1 MKGKKGSVDN
11 LIVNK
16 IFLTSVNFAGEEVQH
31 KELVEETKIKN
42 NEKKFDFSN
51 GKEKKNGYNSYRE
64 EQLSLLLEVF
74 MTSYSKK
81 TYADLIKD
89 IEEKENLLYSNSILS
104 FKILI
109 LKIKC
114 LVKLLMKE
122 YNNILQLRVHNF
134 HEVDNIIQKIQNE
147 FNKISK
153 IIKKNNTYEYEILT
167 QVYCKFLYL
176 LSKIS
181 FKKEDYIKSLGFL
194 TLGVNMLKIFII
206 RKKIATEIQTYKIYL
221 KLLLS
226 ITNILIGDNNYEQAL
241 FFCRLLIKV
250 VEVSLKFIYNIK
262 NGDNEE
268 KVSVFTIKKFINFAG
283 CACLYAGCCFEQ
295 LSQEI
300 EAFEAYKQAKYILD
314 KSSLSG
320 NLLKS
325 ANIVSINNSCSCLAS
340 DVCTKLNL
348 KFQKDK
354 MDRLHEQQTLEL
366 LKKKEKYKLLQNEKQ
381 FRLHLISNG
390 YIGNPFKYVDLE
402 TKIEKKL
409 FPSHVQSDLDKIDD
423 ELISFVYTY
432 FNKKNRNV
440 HSSHRNKISLK
451 TKKLISRY
459 ELYNILLSKDFRDF
473 VMKTKKLQ
481 FNNPK
486 KGSES
491 ISTIQSYLNNKME
504 IEVKQRILAK
514 KKTSRNLTYFFE
526 KQNNSNALYLNLKNK
541 QNNDYT
547 NICTFP
553 PTSPNSDSH
562 RTKEKDKKIILP
574 YNFNSCNRINS
585 SKKRIKVKFNL
596 NFIENENSKE
606 IIKDKCKRSKTN
618 NSPSNISLKN
628 ITPVKKFKI
637 KKYLNELECDFER
650 KNFDKHLMTKNYLN
664 KYSYYENLSNK
675 EIKLQKAILDF
686 RNYNSLYKAKK
697 DYEDKDAKVITK
709 EDIIQ
714 KFLVINDEVKEKT
727 NVVVKD
733 ENLEM
738 IKDSFGKGESKL
750 SGKMKSAMS
759 KVINKYIKDRK
770 IKANKKIKI
779 LNIEEIKQINEKNL
793 LELDC
798 FIKNINNNITY
809 IRQKTGNKA
818 SD

>member
-1 MKGKKGSVDN
+1 MKRIRGSADN
-11 LIVNK
+11 LALNK
-16 IFLTSVNFAGEEVQH
+16 IFITSINTDH
-31 KELVEETKIKN
+31 KEVETKELIEKEKTKN
-42 NEKKFDFSN
+42 YDMKFNFSN
-51 GKEKKNGYNSYRE
+51 GKEKKNEYNSYME

-89 IEEKENLLYSNSILS
+89 IEEKENLLCSNSILS

-114 LVKLLMKE
+114 LVKLLLKE

-147 FNKISK
+147 FHKISK
-153 IIKKNNTYEYEILT
+153 IIIKNNSYEYEILT
-167 QVYCKFLYL
+167 QSYCKFLYL

-194 TLGVNMLKIFII
+194 TLGVNMLKIFML
-206 RKKIATEIQTYKIYL
+206 RKKIATEIQTYKIYS

-226 ITNILIGDNNYEQAL
+226 IVNILIGDNNYEQAL

-250 VEVSLKFIYNIK
+250 IEVSQKFIYNIN
-262 NGDNEE
+262 NGDNEK
-268 KVSVFTIKKFINFAG
+268 KVSVFTIKKFINFGG
-283 CACLYAGCCFEQ
+283 CAYLYAGCCFEQ
-295 LSQEI
+295 LDQEI
-300 EAFEAYKQAKYILD
+300 EAFEAYKQAKYFLD
-314 KSSLSG
+314 KASLSG
-320 NLLKS
+320 NILKT
-325 ANIVSINNSCSCLAS
+325 ANIVSINNSCNCLAS
-340 DVCTKLNL
+340 DVFNKLNL

-366 LKKKEKYKLLQNEKQ
+366 LKKKQKYQLLQNERQ
-381 FRLHLISNG
+381 FRLHLVANG
-390 YIGNPFKYVDLE
+390 YIGDPFKYVDLE
-402 TKIEKKL
+402 KKIERKL
-409 FPSHVQSDLDKIDD
+409 FPSHIQNDLDKIDD

-432 FNKKNRNV
+432 FNKKNRNA
-440 HSSHRNKISLK
+440 HSSHRNKMSLK
-451 TKKLISRY
+451 TKQLISRY

-504 IEVKQRILAK
+504 IKFEIKQRSLAK
-514 KKTSRNLTYFFE
+514 KKTSKNLYFLLE
-526 KQNNSNALYLNLKNK
+526 KQNNSNNALNLNSKFK
-541 QNNDYT
+541 LNNDYNT
-547 NICTFP
+547 NTATAA
-553 PTSPNSDSH
+553 PTSPNSH
-562 RTKEKDKKIILP
+562 RIEEEKIILP
-574 YNFNSCNRINS
+574 YNFNSCSRINS
-585 SKKRIKVKFNL
+585 CKKRVKINL
-596 NFIENENSKE
+596 NFVKKENSKE
-606 IIKDKCKRSKTN
+606 IKDKSKRNNTNYSPSANSIKNNFTTIKKTN
-618 NSPSNISLKN
+618 WKN
-628 ITPVKKFKI
+628 N
-637 KKYLNELECDFER
+637 LNELECDFER
-650 KNFDKHLMTKNYLN
+650 KNFDKNLMTKNYLK
-664 KYSYYENLSNK
+664 KYSYYENLSNR

-686 RNYNSLYKAKK
+686 RNNNTLYKAKK

-709 EDIIQ
+709 DDIIQ

-738 IKDSFGKGESKL
+738 IKDSFGKGENKM

-759 KVINKYIKDRK
+759 KVINKYITDRK
-770 IKANKKIKI
+770 IKANRKVKI
-779 LNIEEIKQINEKNL
+779 LNEEEIKQINEKNL
-793 LELDC
+793 LELNYS
-798 FIKNINNNITY
+798 IKNINSNITH
-809 IRQKTGNKA
+809 IKQKTGNKT

>member
-1 MKGKKGSVDN
+1 MKRIRGSADN
-11 LIVNK
+11 LALNK
-16 IFLTSVNFAGEEVQH
+16 IFITSINTDH
-31 KELVEETKIKN
+31 KEVETKELIEKEKTKN
-42 NEKKFDFSN
+42 YDMKFNFSN
-51 GKEKKNGYNSYRE
+51 GKEKKNEYNSYME

-81 TYADLIKD
+81 TYVDLIKD
-89 IEEKENLLYSNSILS
+89 IEEKENLLCSNSILS

-114 LVKLLMKE
+114 LVKLLLKE

-147 FNKISK
+147 FHKISK
-153 IIKKNNTYEYEILT
+153 IIIKNNSYEYEILT
-167 QVYCKFLYL
+167 QSYCKFLYL

-194 TLGVNMLKIFII
+194 TLGVNMLKIFML
-206 RKKIATEIQTYKIYL
+206 RKKIATTIQTYKIYS

-226 ITNILIGDNNYEQAL
+226 IVNILIGDNNYEQAL

-250 VEVSLKFIYNIK
+250 IEVSQKFIYNIN
-262 NGDNEE
+262 NGDNEK
-268 KVSVFTIKKFINFAG
+268 KVSVFTIKKFINFGG
-283 CACLYAGCCFEQ
+283 CAYLYAGCCFEQ
-295 LSQEI
+295 LDQEI
-300 EAFEAYKQAKYILD
+300 EAFEAYKQAKYFLD
-314 KSSLSG
+314 KASLSG
-320 NLLKS
+320 NILKT
-325 ANIVSINNSCSCLAS
+325 ANIVSINNSCNCLAS
-340 DVCTKLNL
+340 DVFNKLNL

-366 LKKKEKYKLLQNEKQ
+366 LKKKQKYQLLQNERQ
-381 FRLHLISNG
+381 FRLHLVANG
-390 YIGNPFKYVDLE
+390 YIGDPFKYVDLE
-402 TKIEKKL
+402 KKIERKL
-409 FPSHVQSDLDKIDD
+409 FPSHIQNDLDKIDD

-432 FNKKNRNV
+432 FNKKNKNA
-440 HSSHRNKISLK
+440 HSSHRNKMSLK
-451 TKKLISRY
+451 TKQLISRY

-504 IEVKQRILAK
+504 IKFEIKQRSLAK
-514 KKTSRNLTYFFE
+514 KKTSKNLYFLLE
-526 KQNNSNALYLNLKNK
+526 KQNNSNNALNLNSKFK
-541 QNNDYT
+541 LNNDYNT
-547 NICTFP
+547 NTATAA
-553 PTSPNSDSH
+553 PTSPNSH
-562 RTKEKDKKIILP
+562 RIEEEKIILP
-574 YNFNSCNRINS
+574 YNFNSCSRINS
-585 SKKRIKVKFNL
+585 CKKRVKINL
-596 NFIENENSKE
+596 NFVKKENSKE
-606 IIKDKCKRSKTN
+606 IKDKSKRNNTNYSPSANSIKNNFTTIKKTN
-618 NSPSNISLKN
+618 WKN
-628 ITPVKKFKI
+628 N
-637 KKYLNELECDFER
+637 LNELECDFER
-650 KNFDKHLMTKNYLN
+650 KNFDKNLMTKNYLK
-664 KYSYYENLSNK
+664 KYSYYENLSNR

-686 RNYNSLYKAKK
+686 RNNNTLYKAKK

-709 EDIIQ
+709 DDIIQ

-738 IKDSFGKGESKL
+738 IKDSFGKGENKM

-759 KVINKYIKDRK
+759 KVINKYITDRK
-770 IKANKKIKI
+770 IKANRKVKI
-779 LNIEEIKQINEKNL
+779 LNEEEIKQINEKNL
-793 LELDC
+793 LELNYS
-798 FIKNINNNITY
+798 IKNINSNITH
-809 IRQKTGNKA
+809 IKQKTGNKT

>member
-1 MKGKKGSVDN
+1 MKRIRGSADN
-11 LIVNK
+11 LALNK
-16 IFLTSVNFAGEEVQH
+16 IFITSINTDH
-31 KELVEETKIKN
+31 KEVETKELIEKEKTKN
-42 NEKKFDFSN
+42 YDMKFNFSN
-51 GKEKKNGYNSYRE
+51 GKEKKNEYNSYIE

-81 TYADLIKD
+81 TYVDLIKD
-89 IEEKENLLYSNSILS
+89 IEEKENLLCSNSILS

-114 LVKLLMKE
+114 LVKLLLKE

-147 FNKISK
+147 FHKISK
-153 IIKKNNTYEYEILT
+153 IIIKNNSYEYEILT
-167 QVYCKFLYL
+167 QSYCKFLYL

-194 TLGVNMLKIFII
+194 TLGVNMLKIFML
-206 RKKIATEIQTYKIYL
+206 RKKIATEIQTYKIYS

-226 ITNILIGDNNYEQAL
+226 IVNILIGDNNYEQAL

-250 VEVSLKFIYNIK
+250 IEVSQKFIYNIN
-262 NGDNEE
+262 NGDNEK
-268 KVSVFTIKKFINFAG
+268 KVSVFTIKKFINFGG
-283 CACLYAGCCFEQ
+283 CAYLYAGCCFEQ
-295 LSQEI
+295 LDQEI
-300 EAFEAYKQAKYILD
+300 EAFEAYKQAKYFLD
-314 KSSLSG
+314 KASLSG
-320 NLLKS
+320 NILKT
-325 ANIVSINNSCSCLAS
+325 ANIVSINNSCNCLAS
-340 DVCTKLNL
+340 DVFNKLNL

-366 LKKKEKYKLLQNEKQ
+366 LKKKQKYQLLQNERQ
-381 FRLHLISNG
+381 FRLHLVANG
-390 YIGNPFKYVDLE
+390 YIGDPFKYVDLE
-402 TKIEKKL
+402 KKIERKL
-409 FPSHVQSDLDKIDD
+409 FPSHIQNDLDKIDD

-432 FNKKNRNV
+432 FNKKNKNAQ
-440 HSSHRNKISLK
+440 SSHRNKMSLK
-451 TKKLISRY
+451 TKQLISRY

-504 IEVKQRILAK
+504 IKFEIKQRSLAK
-514 KKTSRNLTYFFE
+514 KKTSKNLYFLLE
-526 KQNNSNALYLNLKNK
+526 KQNNSNNALNLNSKFK
-541 QNNDYT
+541 LNNDYNT
-547 NICTFP
+547 NTATAA
-553 PTSPNSDSH
+553 PTSPNSH
-562 RTKEKDKKIILP
+562 RIEEEKIILP
-574 YNFNSCNRINS
+574 YNFNSCSRINS
-585 SKKRIKVKFNL
+585 CKKRVKINL
-596 NFIENENSKE
+596 NFVKKENSKE
-606 IIKDKCKRSKTN
+606 IKDKSKRNNTNYSPSANSIKNNFTTIKKTN
-618 NSPSNISLKN
+618 WKN
-628 ITPVKKFKI
+628 N
-637 KKYLNELECDFER
+637 LNELECDFER
-650 KNFDKHLMTKNYLN
+650 KNFDKNLMTKNYLK
-664 KYSYYENLSNK
+664 KYSYYENLSNR

-686 RNYNSLYKAKK
+686 RNNNTLYKAKK

-709 EDIIQ
+709 DDIIQ

-738 IKDSFGKGESKL
+738 IKDSFGKGENKM

-759 KVINKYIKDRK
+759 KVINKYITDRK
-770 IKANKKIKI
+770 IKANRKVKI
-779 LNIEEIKQINEKNL
+779 LNEEEIKQINEKNL
-793 LELDC
+793 LELNYS
-798 FIKNINNNITY
+798 IKNINSNITH
-809 IRQKTGNKA
+809 IKQKTGNKT

>member
-1 MKGKKGSVDN
+1 MKRIRGSADN
-11 LIVNK
+11 LALNK
-16 IFLTSVNFAGEEVQH
+16 IFITSINTDH
-31 KELVEETKIKN
+31 KEVETKELIEKEKTKN
-42 NEKKFDFSN
+42 YDMKFNFSN
-51 GKEKKNGYNSYRE
+51 GKEKKNEYNSYME

-81 TYADLIKD
+81 TYVDLIKD
-89 IEEKENLLYSNSILS
+89 IEEKENLLCSNSILS

-114 LVKLLMKE
+114 LVKLLLKE

-147 FNKISK
+147 FHKISK
-153 IIKKNNTYEYEILT
+153 IIIKNNSYEYEILT
-167 QVYCKFLYL
+167 QSYCKFLYL

-194 TLGVNMLKIFII
+194 TLGVNMLKIFML
-206 RKKIATEIQTYKIYL
+206 RKKIATEIQTYKIYS

-226 ITNILIGDNNYEQAL
+226 IVNILIGDNNYEQAL

-250 VEVSLKFIYNIK
+250 IEVSQKFIYNIN
-262 NGDNEE
+262 NGDNEK
-268 KVSVFTIKKFINFAG
+268 KVSVFTIKKFINFGG
-283 CACLYAGCCFEQ
+283 CAYLYAGCCFEQ
-295 LSQEI
+295 LDQEI
-300 EAFEAYKQAKYILD
+300 EAFEAYKQAKYFLD
-314 KSSLSG
+314 KASLSG
-320 NLLKS
+320 NILKT
-325 ANIVSINNSCSCLAS
+325 ANIVSINNSCNCLAS
-340 DVCTKLNL
+340 DVFNKLNL

-366 LKKKEKYKLLQNEKQ
+366 LKKKQKYQLLQNERQ
-381 FRLHLISNG
+381 FRLHLVANG
-390 YIGNPFKYVDLE
+390 YIGDPFKYVDLE
-402 TKIEKKL
+402 KKIERKL
-409 FPSHVQSDLDKIDD
+409 FPSHIQNDLDKIDD

-432 FNKKNRNV
+432 FNKKNRNA
-440 HSSHRNKISLK
+440 HSSHRNKMSLK
-451 TKKLISRY
+451 TKQLISRY

-504 IEVKQRILAK
+504 IKFEIKQRSLAK
-514 KKTSRNLTYFFE
+514 KKTSKNLYFLLE
-526 KQNNSNALYLNLKNK
+526 KQNNSNNALNLNSKFK
-541 QNNDYT
+541 LNNDYNT
-547 NICTFP
+547 NTATAA
-553 PTSPNSDSH
+553 PTSPNSH
-562 RTKEKDKKIILP
+562 RIEEEKIILP
-574 YNFNSCNRINS
+574 YNFNSCSRINS
-585 SKKRIKVKFNL
+585 CKKRVKINL
-596 NFIENENSKE
+596 NFVKKENSKE
-606 IIKDKCKRSKTN
+606 IKDKSKRNNTNYSPSANSIKNNFTTIKKTN
-618 NSPSNISLKN
+618 WKN
-628 ITPVKKFKI
+628 N
-637 KKYLNELECDFER
+637 LNELECDFER
-650 KNFDKHLMTKNYLN
+650 KNFDKNLMTKNYLK
-664 KYSYYENLSNK
+664 KYSYYENLSNR

-686 RNYNSLYKAKK
+686 RNNNTLYKAKK

-709 EDIIQ
+709 DDIIQ

-738 IKDSFGKGESKL
+738 IKDSFGKGENKM

-759 KVINKYIKDRK
+759 KVINKYITDRK
-770 IKANKKIKI
+770 IKANRKVKI
-779 LNIEEIKQINEKNL
+779 LNEEEIKQINEKNL
-793 LELDC
+793 LELNYS
-798 FIKNINNNITY
+798 IKNINSNITH
-809 IRQKTGNKA
+809 IKQKTGNKT

>member
-1 MKGKKGSVDN
+1 MKRIRGSADN
-11 LIVNK
+11 LALNK
-16 IFLTSVNFAGEEVQH
+16 IFITSINTDH
-31 KELVEETKIKN
+31 KEVETKELIEKEKTKN
-42 NEKKFDFSN
+42 YDMKFNFSN
-51 GKEKKNGYNSYRE
+51 GKEKKNEYNSYME

-81 TYADLIKD
+81 TYVDLIKD
-89 IEEKENLLYSNSILS
+89 IEEKENLLCSNSILS

-114 LVKLLMKE
+114 LVKLLLKE

-147 FNKISK
+147 FHKISK
-153 IIKKNNTYEYEILT
+153 IIIKNNSYEYEILT
-167 QVYCKFLYL
+167 QSYCKFLYL

-194 TLGVNMLKIFII
+194 TLGVNMLKIFML
-206 RKKIATEIQTYKIYL
+206 RKKIATEIQTYKIYS

-226 ITNILIGDNNYEQAL
+226 IVNILIGDNNYEQAL

-250 VEVSLKFIYNIK
+250 IEVSQKFIYNIN
-262 NGDNEE
+262 NGDNEK
-268 KVSVFTIKKFINFAG
+268 KVSVFTIKKFINFGG
-283 CACLYAGCCFEQ
+283 CAYLYAGCCFEQ
-295 LSQEI
+295 LDQEI
-300 EAFEAYKQAKYILD
+300 EAFEAYKQAKYFLD
-314 KSSLSG
+314 KASLSG
-320 NLLKS
+320 NILKT
-325 ANIVSINNSCSCLAS
+325 ANIVSINNSCNCLAS
-340 DVCTKLNL
+340 DVFNKLNL

-366 LKKKEKYKLLQNEKQ
+366 LKKKQKYQLLQNERQ
-381 FRLHLISNG
+381 FRLHLVANG
-390 YIGNPFKYVDLE
+390 YIGDPFKYVDLE
-402 TKIEKKL
+402 KKIERKL
-409 FPSHVQSDLDKIDD
+409 FPSHIQNDLDKIDD

-432 FNKKNRNV
+432 FNKKNKNA
-440 HSSHRNKISLK
+440 HSSHRNKMSLK
-451 TKKLISRY
+451 TKQLISRY

-504 IEVKQRILAK
+504 IKFEIKQRSLAK
-514 KKTSRNLTYFFE
+514 KKTSKNLYFLLE
-526 KQNNSNALYLNLKNK
+526 KQNNSNNALNLNSKFK
-541 QNNDYT
+541 LNNDYNT
-547 NICTFP
+547 NTATAA
-553 PTSPNSDSH
+553 PTSPNSH
-562 RTKEKDKKIILP
+562 RIEEEKIILP
-574 YNFNSCNRINS
+574 YNFNSCSRINS
-585 SKKRIKVKFNL
+585 CKKRVKINL
-596 NFIENENSKE
+596 NFVKKENSKE
-606 IIKDKCKRSKTN
+606 IKDKSKRNNTNYSPSANSIKNNFTTIKKTN
-618 NSPSNISLKN
+618 WKN
-628 ITPVKKFKI
+628 N
-637 KKYLNELECDFER
+637 LNELECDFER
-650 KNFDKHLMTKNYLN
+650 KNFDKNLMTKNYLK
-664 KYSYYENLSNK
+664 KYSYYENLSNR

-686 RNYNSLYKAKK
+686 RNNNTLYKAKK

-727 NVVVKD
+727 NIVVKD

-738 IKDSFGKGESKL
+738 IKDSFGKGENKM

-759 KVINKYIKDRK
+759 KVINKYITDRK
-770 IKANKKIKI
+770 IKANRKVKI
-779 LNIEEIKQINEKNL
+779 LNEEEIKQINEKNL
-793 LELDC
+793 LELNYS
-798 FIKNINNNITY
+798 IKNINSNITH
-809 IRQKTGNKA
+809 IKQKTGNKT

>member
-1 MKGKKGSVDN
+1 MKRIRGSADN
-11 LIVNK
+11 LALNK
-16 IFLTSVNFAGEEVQH
+16 IFITSINTDH
-31 KELVEETKIKN
+31 KEVETKELIEKEKTKN
-42 NEKKFDFSN
+42 YDMKFNFSN
-51 GKEKKNGYNSYRE
+51 GKEKKNEYNSYIE

-81 TYADLIKD
+81 TYVDLIKD
-89 IEEKENLLYSNSILS
+89 IEEKENLLCSNSILS

-114 LVKLLMKE
+114 LVKLLLKE

-147 FNKISK
+147 FHKISK
-153 IIKKNNTYEYEILT
+153 IIIKNNSYEYEILT
-167 QVYCKFLYL
+167 QSYCKFLYL

-194 TLGVNMLKIFII
+194 TLGVNMLKIFML
-206 RKKIATEIQTYKIYL
+206 RKKIATTIQTYKIYS

-226 ITNILIGDNNYEQAL
+226 IVNILIGDNNYEQAL

-250 VEVSLKFIYNIK
+250 IEVSQKFIYNIN
-262 NGDNEE
+262 NGDNEK
-268 KVSVFTIKKFINFAG
+268 KVSVFTIKKFINFGG
-283 CACLYAGCCFEQ
+283 CAYLYAGCCFEQ
-295 LSQEI
+295 LDQEI
-300 EAFEAYKQAKYILD
+300 EAFEAYKQAKYFLD
-314 KSSLSG
+314 KASLSG
-320 NLLKS
+320 NILKT
-325 ANIVSINNSCSCLAS
+325 ANIVSINNSCNCLAS
-340 DVCTKLNL
+340 DVFNKLNL

-366 LKKKEKYKLLQNEKQ
+366 LKKKQKYQLLQNERQ
-381 FRLHLISNG
+381 FRLHLVANG
-390 YIGNPFKYVDLE
+390 YIGDPFKYVDLE
-402 TKIEKKL
+402 KKIERKL
-409 FPSHVQSDLDKIDD
+409 FPSHIQNDLDKIDD

-432 FNKKNRNV
+432 FNKKNKNAQ
-440 HSSHRNKISLK
+440 SSHRNKMSLK
-451 TKKLISRY
+451 TKQLISRY

-504 IEVKQRILAK
+504 IKFEIKQRSLAK
-514 KKTSRNLTYFFE
+514 KKTSKNLYFLLE
-526 KQNNSNALYLNLKNK
+526 KQNNSNNALNLNSKFK
-541 QNNDYT
+541 LNNDYNT
-547 NICTFP
+547 NTATAA
-553 PTSPNSDSH
+553 PTSPNSH
-562 RTKEKDKKIILP
+562 RIEEEKIILP
-574 YNFNSCNRINS
+574 YNFNSCSRINS
-585 SKKRIKVKFNL
+585 CKKRVKINL
-596 NFIENENSKE
+596 NFVKKENSKE
-606 IIKDKCKRSKTN
+606 IKDKSKRNNTNYSPSANSIKNNFTTIKKTN
-618 NSPSNISLKN
+618 WKN
-628 ITPVKKFKI
+628 N
-637 KKYLNELECDFER
+637 LNELECDFER
-650 KNFDKHLMTKNYLN
+650 KNFDKNLMTKNYLK
-664 KYSYYENLSNK
+664 KYSYYENLSNR

-686 RNYNSLYKAKK
+686 RNNNTLYKAKK

-709 EDIIQ
+709 DDIIQ

-738 IKDSFGKGESKL
+738 IKDSFGKGENKM

-759 KVINKYIKDRK
+759 KVINKYITDRK
-770 IKANKKIKI
+770 IKANRKVKI
-779 LNIEEIKQINEKNL
+779 LNEEEIKQINEKNL
-793 LELDC
+793 LELNYS
-798 FIKNINNNITY
+798 IKNINSNITH
-809 IRQKTGNKA
+809 IKQKTGNKT

>member
-1 MKGKKGSVDN
+1 MKRIRGSADN
-11 LIVNK
+11 LALNK
-16 IFLTSVNFAGEEVQH
+16 IFITSINTDH
-31 KELVEETKIKN
+31 KEVETKELIEKEKTKN
-42 NEKKFDFSN
+42 YDMKFNFSN
-51 GKEKKNGYNSYRE
+51 GKEKKNEYNSYME

-81 TYADLIKD
+81 TYVDLIKD
-89 IEEKENLLYSNSILS
+89 IEEKENLLCSNSILS

-114 LVKLLMKE
+114 LVKLLLKE

-147 FNKISK
+147 FHKISK
-153 IIKKNNTYEYEILT
+153 IIIKNNSYEYEILT
-167 QVYCKFLYL
+167 QSYCKFLYL

-194 TLGVNMLKIFII
+194 TLGVNMLKIFML
-206 RKKIATEIQTYKIYL
+206 RKKIATEIQTYKIYS

-226 ITNILIGDNNYEQAL
+226 IVNILIGDNNYEQAL

-250 VEVSLKFIYNIK
+250 IEVSQKFIYNIN
-262 NGDNEE
+262 NGDNEK
-268 KVSVFTIKKFINFAG
+268 KVSVFTIKKFINFGG
-283 CACLYAGCCFEQ
+283 CAYLYAGCCFEQ
-295 LSQEI
+295 LDQEI
-300 EAFEAYKQAKYILD
+300 EAFEAYKQAKYFLD
-314 KSSLSG
+314 KASLSG
-320 NLLKS
+320 NILKT
-325 ANIVSINNSCSCLAS
+325 ANIVSINNSCNCLAS
-340 DVCTKLNL
+340 DVFNKLNL

-366 LKKKEKYKLLQNEKQ
+366 LKKKQKYQLLQNERQ
-381 FRLHLISNG
+381 FRLHLVANG
-390 YIGNPFKYVDLE
+390 YIGDPFKYVDLE
-402 TKIEKKL
+402 KKIERKL
-409 FPSHVQSDLDKIDD
+409 FPSHIQNDLDKIDD

-432 FNKKNRNV
+432 FNKKNKNA
-440 HSSHRNKISLK
+440 HSSHRNKMSLK
-451 TKKLISRY
+451 TKQLISRY

-504 IEVKQRILAK
+504 IKFEIKQRSLAK
-514 KKTSRNLTYFFE
+514 KKTSKNLYFLLE
-526 KQNNSNALYLNLKNK
+526 KQNNSNNALNLNSKFK
-541 QNNDYT
+541 LNNDYNT
-547 NICTFP
+547 NTATAA
-553 PTSPNSDSH
+553 PTSPNSH
-562 RTKEKDKKIILP
+562 RIEEEKIILP
-574 YNFNSCNRINS
+574 YNFNSCSRINS
-585 SKKRIKVKFNL
+585 CKKRVKINL
-596 NFIENENSKE
+596 NFVKKENSKE
-606 IIKDKCKRSKTN
+606 IKDKSKRNNTNYSPSANSIKNNFTTIKKTN
-618 NSPSNISLKN
+618 WKN
-628 ITPVKKFKI
+628 N
-637 KKYLNELECDFER
+637 LNELECDFER
-650 KNFDKHLMTKNYLN
+650 KNFDKNLMTKNYLK
-664 KYSYYENLSNK
+664 KYSYYENLSNR

-686 RNYNSLYKAKK
+686 RNNNTLYKAKK

-709 EDIIQ
+709 DDIIQ

-738 IKDSFGKGESKL
+738 IKDSFGKGENKM

-759 KVINKYIKDRK
+759 KVINKYITDRK
-770 IKANKKIKI
+770 IKANRKVKI
-779 LNIEEIKQINEKNL
+779 LNEEEIKQINEKNL
-793 LELDC
+793 LELNYS
-798 FIKNINNNITY
+798 IKNINSNITH
-809 IRQKTGNKA
+809 IKQKTGNKT

>member
-1 MKGKKGSVDN
+1 MKRIRGSADN
-11 LIVNK
+11 LALNK
-16 IFLTSVNFAGEEVQH
+16 IFITSINTDH
-31 KELVEETKIKN
+31 KEVETKELIEKEKTKN
-42 NEKKFDFSN
+42 YDMKFNFSN
-51 GKEKKNGYNSYRE
+51 GKEKKNEYNSYME

-81 TYADLIKD
+81 TYVDLIKD
-89 IEEKENLLYSNSILS
+89 IEEKENLLCSNSILS

-114 LVKLLMKE
+114 LVKLLLKE

-147 FNKISK
+147 FHKISK
-153 IIKKNNTYEYEILT
+153 IIIKNNSYEYEILT
-167 QVYCKFLYL
+167 QSYCKFLYL

-194 TLGVNMLKIFII
+194 TLGVNMLKIFML
-206 RKKIATEIQTYKIYL
+206 RKKIATEIQTYKIYS

-226 ITNILIGDNNYEQAL
+226 IVNILIGDNNYEQAL

-250 VEVSLKFIYNIK
+250 IEVSQKFIYNIN
-262 NGDNEE
+262 NGDNEK
-268 KVSVFTIKKFINFAG
+268 KVSVFTIKKFINFGG
-283 CACLYAGCCFEQ
+283 CAYLYAGCCFEQ
-295 LSQEI
+295 LDQEI
-300 EAFEAYKQAKYILD
+300 EAFEAYKQAKYFLD
-314 KSSLSG
+314 KASLSG
-320 NLLKS
+320 NILKT
-325 ANIVSINNSCSCLAS
+325 ANIVSINNSCNCLAS
-340 DVCTKLNL
+340 DVFNKLNL

-366 LKKKEKYKLLQNEKQ
+366 LKKKQKYQLLQNERQ
-381 FRLHLISNG
+381 FRLHLVANG
-390 YIGNPFKYVDLE
+390 YIGDPFKYVDLE
-402 TKIEKKL
+402 KKIERKL
-409 FPSHVQSDLDKIDD
+409 FPSHIQNDLDKIDD

-432 FNKKNRNV
+432 FNKKNRNA
-440 HSSHRNKISLK
+440 HSSHRNKMSLK
-451 TKKLISRY
+451 TKQLISRY

-504 IEVKQRILAK
+504 IKFEIKQRSLAK
-514 KKTSRNLTYFFE
+514 KKTSKNLYFLLE
-526 KQNNSNALYLNLKNK
+526 KQNNSNNALNLNSKFK
-541 QNNDYT
+541 LNNNYNT
-547 NICTFP
+547 NTATAA
-553 PTSPNSDSH
+553 PTSPNSH
-562 RTKEKDKKIILP
+562 RIEEEKIILP
-574 YNFNSCNRINS
+574 YNFNSCSRINS
-585 SKKRIKVKFNL
+585 CKKRVKINL
-596 NFIENENSKE
+596 NFVKKENSKE
-606 IIKDKCKRSKTN
+606 IKDKSKRNNTNYSPSANSIKNNFTTIKKTN
-618 NSPSNISLKN
+618 WKN
-628 ITPVKKFKI
+628 N
-637 KKYLNELECDFER
+637 LNELECDFER
-650 KNFDKHLMTKNYLN
+650 KNFDKNLMTKNYLK
-664 KYSYYENLSNK
+664 KYSYYENLSNR

-686 RNYNSLYKAKK
+686 RNNNTLYKAKK

-727 NVVVKD
+727 NIVVKD

-738 IKDSFGKGESKL
+738 IKDSFGKGENKM

-759 KVINKYIKDRK
+759 KVINKYITDRK
-770 IKANKKIKI
+770 IKANRKVKI
-779 LNIEEIKQINEKNL
+779 LNEEEIKQINEKNL
-793 LELDC
+793 LELNYS
-798 FIKNINNNITY
+798 IKNINSNITH
-809 IRQKTGNKA
+809 IKQKTGNKT

>member
-1 MKGKKGSVDN
+1 MKRIRGSADN
-11 LIVNK
+11 LALNK
-16 IFLTSVNFAGEEVQH
+16 IFITSINTDH
-31 KELVEETKIKN
+31 KEVETKELIEKEKTKN
-42 NEKKFDFSN
+42 YDMKFNFSN
-51 GKEKKNGYNSYRE
+51 GKEKKNEYNSYME

-81 TYADLIKD
+81 TYVDLIKD
-89 IEEKENLLYSNSILS
+89 IEEKENLLCSNSILS

-114 LVKLLMKE
+114 LVKLLLKE

-147 FNKISK
+147 FHKISK
-153 IIKKNNTYEYEILT
+153 IIIKNNSYEYEILT
-167 QVYCKFLYL
+167 QSYCKFLYL

-194 TLGVNMLKIFII
+194 TLGVNMLKIFML
-206 RKKIATEIQTYKIYL
+206 RKKIATEIQTYKIYS

-226 ITNILIGDNNYEQAL
+226 IVNILIGDNNYEQAL

-250 VEVSLKFIYNIK
+250 IEVSQKFIYNIN
-262 NGDNEE
+262 NGDNEK
-268 KVSVFTIKKFINFAG
+268 KVSVFTIKKFINFGG
-283 CACLYAGCCFEQ
+283 CAYLYAGCCFEQ
-295 LSQEI
+295 LDQEI
-300 EAFEAYKQAKYILD
+300 EAFEAYKQAKYFLD
-314 KSSLSG
+314 KASLSG
-320 NLLKS
+320 NILKT
-325 ANIVSINNSCSCLAS
+325 ANIVSINNSCNCLAS
-340 DVCTKLNL
+340 DVFNKLNL

-366 LKKKEKYKLLQNEKQ
+366 LKKKQKYQLLQNERQ
-381 FRLHLISNG
+381 FRLHLVANG
-390 YIGNPFKYVDLE
+390 YIGDPFKYVDLE
-402 TKIEKKL
+402 KKIERKL
-409 FPSHVQSDLDKIDD
+409 FPSHIQNDLDKIDD

-432 FNKKNRNV
+432 FNKKNRNA
-440 HSSHRNKISLK
+440 HSSHRNKMSLK
-451 TKKLISRY
+451 TKQLISRY

-504 IEVKQRILAK
+504 IKFEIKQRSLAK
-514 KKTSRNLTYFFE
+514 KKTSKNLYFLLE
-526 KQNNSNALYLNLKNK
+526 KQNNSNNALNLNSKFK
-541 QNNDYT
+541 LNNDYNT
-547 NICTFP
+547 NTATAA
-553 PTSPNSDSH
+553 PTSPNSH
-562 RTKEKDKKIILP
+562 RIEEEKIILP
-574 YNFNSCNRINS
+574 YNFNSCSRINS
-585 SKKRIKVKFNL
+585 CKKRVKINL
-596 NFIENENSKE
+596 NFVKKENSKE
-606 IIKDKCKRSKTN
+606 IKDKSKRNNTNYSPSANSIKNNFTTIKKTN
-618 NSPSNISLKN
+618 WKN
-628 ITPVKKFKI
+628 N
-637 KKYLNELECDFER
+637 LNELECDFER
-650 KNFDKHLMTKNYLN
+650 KNFDKNLMTKNYLK
-664 KYSYYENLSNK
+664 KYSYYENLSNR

-686 RNYNSLYKAKK
+686 RNNNTLYKAKK

-738 IKDSFGKGESKL
+738 IKDSFGKGENKM

-759 KVINKYIKDRK
+759 KVINKYITDRK
-770 IKANKKIKI
+770 IKANRKVKI
-779 LNIEEIKQINEKNL
+779 LNEEEIKQINEKNL
-793 LELDC
+793 LELNYS
-798 FIKNINNNITY
+798 IKNINSNITH
-809 IRQKTGNKA
+809 IKQKTGNKT

>member
-1 MKGKKGSVDN
+1 MKRIRGSADN
-11 LIVNK
+11 LALNK
-16 IFLTSVNFAGEEVQH
+16 IFITSINTDH
-31 KELVEETKIKN
+31 KEVETKELIEKEKTKN
-42 NEKKFDFSN
+42 YDMKFNFSN
-51 GKEKKNGYNSYRE
+51 GKEKKNEYNSYME

-81 TYADLIKD
+81 TYVDLIKD
-89 IEEKENLLYSNSILS
+89 IEEKENLLCSNSILS

-114 LVKLLMKE
+114 LVKLLLKE

-147 FNKISK
+147 FHKISK
-153 IIKKNNTYEYEILT
+153 IIIKNNSYEYEILT
-167 QVYCKFLYL
+167 QSYCKFLYL

-194 TLGVNMLKIFII
+194 TLGVNMLKIFML
-206 RKKIATEIQTYKIYL
+206 RKKIATEIQTYKIYS

-226 ITNILIGDNNYEQAL
+226 IVNILIGDNNYEQAL

-250 VEVSLKFIYNIK
+250 IEVSQKFIYNIN
-262 NGDNEE
+262 NGDNEK
-268 KVSVFTIKKFINFAG
+268 KVSVFTIKKFINFGG
-283 CACLYAGCCFEQ
+283 CAYLYAGCCFEQ
-295 LSQEI
+295 LDQEI
-300 EAFEAYKQAKYILD
+300 EAFEAYKQAKYFLD
-314 KSSLSG
+314 KASLSG
-320 NLLKS
+320 NILKT
-325 ANIVSINNSCSCLAS
+325 ANIVSINNSCNCLAS
-340 DVCTKLNL
+340 DVFNKLNL

-366 LKKKEKYKLLQNEKQ
+366 LKKKQKYQLLQNERQ
-381 FRLHLISNG
+381 FRLHLVANG
-390 YIGNPFKYVDLE
+390 YIGDPFKYVDLE
-402 TKIEKKL
+402 KKIERKL
-409 FPSHVQSDLDKIDD
+409 FPSHIQNDLDKIDD

-432 FNKKNRNV
+432 FNKKNRNA
-440 HSSHRNKISLK
+440 HSSHRNKMSLK
-451 TKKLISRY
+451 TKQLISRY

-504 IEVKQRILAK
+504 IKFEIKQRSLAK
-514 KKTSRNLTYFFE
+514 KKTSKNLYFLLE
-526 KQNNSNALYLNLKNK
+526 KQNNSNNALNLNSKFK
-541 QNNDYT
+541 LNNDYNT
-547 NICTFP
+547 NTATAA
-553 PTSPNSDSH
+553 PTSPNSH
-562 RTKEKDKKIILP
+562 RIEEEKIILP
-574 YNFNSCNRINS
+574 YNFNSCSRINS
-585 SKKRIKVKFNL
+585 CKKRVKINL
-596 NFIENENSKE
+596 NFVKKENSKE
-606 IIKDKCKRSKTN
+606 IKDKSKRNNTNYSPSANSIKNNFTTIKKTN
-618 NSPSNISLKN
+618 WKN
-628 ITPVKKFKI
+628 N
-637 KKYLNELECDFER
+637 LNELECDFER
-650 KNFDKHLMTKNYLN
+650 KNFDKNLMTKNYLK
-664 KYSYYENLSNK
+664 KYSYYENLSNR

-686 RNYNSLYKAKK
+686 RNNNTLYKAKK

-709 EDIIQ
+709 DDIIK

-738 IKDSFGKGESKL
+738 IKDSFGKGENKM

-759 KVINKYIKDRK
+759 KVINKYITDRK
-770 IKANKKIKI
+770 IKANRKVKI
-779 LNIEEIKQINEKNL
+779 LNEEEIKQINEKNL
-793 LELDC
+793 LELNYS
-798 FIKNINNNITY
+798 IKNINSNITH
-809 IRQKTGNKA
+809 IKQKTGNKT

>member
-1 MKGKKGSVDN
+1 MKRIRGSADN
-11 LIVNK
+11 LALNK
-16 IFLTSVNFAGEEVQH
+16 IFITSINTDH
-31 KELVEETKIKN
+31 KEVETKELIEKEKTKN
-42 NEKKFDFSN
+42 YDMKFNFSN
-51 GKEKKNGYNSYRE
+51 GKEKKNEYNSYIE

-81 TYADLIKD
+81 TYVDLIKD
-89 IEEKENLLYSNSILS
+89 IEEKENLLCSNSILS

-114 LVKLLMKE
+114 LVKLLLKE

-147 FNKISK
+147 FHKISK
-153 IIKKNNTYEYEILT
+153 IIIKNNSYEYEILT
-167 QVYCKFLYL
+167 QSYCKFLYL

-194 TLGVNMLKIFII
+194 TLGVNMLKIFML
-206 RKKIATEIQTYKIYL
+206 RKKIATTIQTYKIYS

-226 ITNILIGDNNYEQAL
+226 IVNILIGDNNYEQAL

-250 VEVSLKFIYNIK
+250 
-262 NGDNEE
+262 
-268 KVSVFTIKKFINFAG
+268 FTIKKFINFGG
-283 CACLYAGCCFEQ
+283 CAYLYAGCCFEQ
-295 LSQEI
+295 LDQEI
-300 EAFEAYKQAKYILD
+300 EAFEAYKQAKYFLD
-314 KSSLSG
+314 KASLSG
-320 NLLKS
+320 NILKT
-325 ANIVSINNSCSCLAS
+325 ANIVSINNSCNCLAS
-340 DVCTKLNL
+340 DVFNKLNL

-366 LKKKEKYKLLQNEKQ
+366 LKKKQKYQLLQNERQ
-381 FRLHLISNG
+381 FRLHLVANG
-390 YIGNPFKYVDLE
+390 YIGDPFKYVDLE
-402 TKIEKKL
+402 KKIERKL
-409 FPSHVQSDLDKIDD
+409 FPSHIQNDLDKIDD

-432 FNKKNRNV
+432 FNKKNKNAQ
-440 HSSHRNKISLK
+440 SSHRNKMSLK
-451 TKKLISRY
+451 TKQLISRY

-504 IEVKQRILAK
+504 IKFEIKQRSLAK
-514 KKTSRNLTYFFE
+514 KKTSKNLYFLLE
-526 KQNNSNALYLNLKNK
+526 KQNNSNNALNLNSKFK
-541 QNNDYT
+541 LNNDYNT
-547 NICTFP
+547 NTATAA
-553 PTSPNSDSH
+553 PTSPNSH
-562 RTKEKDKKIILP
+562 RIEEEKIILP
-574 YNFNSCNRINS
+574 YNFNSCSRINS
-585 SKKRIKVKFNL
+585 CKKRVKINL
-596 NFIENENSKE
+596 NFVKKENSKE
-606 IIKDKCKRSKTN
+606 IKDKSKRNNTNYSPSANSIKNNFTTIKKTN
-618 NSPSNISLKN
+618 WKN
-628 ITPVKKFKI
+628 N
-637 KKYLNELECDFER
+637 LNELECDFER
-650 KNFDKHLMTKNYLN
+650 KNFDKNLMTKNYLK
-664 KYSYYENLSNK
+664 KYSYYENLSNR

-686 RNYNSLYKAKK
+686 RNNNTLYKAKK

-709 EDIIQ
+709 DDIIQ

-738 IKDSFGKGESKL
+738 IKDSFGKGENKM

-759 KVINKYIKDRK
+759 KVINKYITDRK
-770 IKANKKIKI
+770 IKANRKVKI
-779 LNIEEIKQINEKNL
+779 LNEEEIKQINEKNL
-793 LELDC
+793 LELNYS
-798 FIKNINNNITY
+798 IKNINSNITH
-809 IRQKTGNKA
+809 IKQKTGNKT

>member
-1 MKGKKGSVDN
+1 MKRIRGSADN
-11 LIVNK
+11 LALNK
-16 IFLTSVNFAGEEVQH
+16 IFITSINTDH
-31 KELVEETKIKN
+31 KEVETKELIEKEKTKN
-42 NEKKFDFSN
+42 YDMKFNFSN
-51 GKEKKNGYNSYRE
+51 GKEKKNEYNSYME

-81 TYADLIKD
+81 TYVDLIKD
-89 IEEKENLLYSNSILS
+89 IEEKENLLCSNSILS

-114 LVKLLMKE
+114 LVKLLLKE

-147 FNKISK
+147 FHKISK
-153 IIKKNNTYEYEILT
+153 IIIKNNSYEYEILT
-167 QVYCKFLYL
+167 QSYCKFLYL

-194 TLGVNMLKIFII
+194 TLGVNMLKIFML
-206 RKKIATEIQTYKIYL
+206 RKKIATEIQTYKIYS

-226 ITNILIGDNNYEQAL
+226 IVNILIGDNNYEQAL

-250 VEVSLKFIYNIK
+250 IEVSQKFIYNIN
-262 NGDNEE
+262 NGDNEK
-268 KVSVFTIKKFINFAG
+268 KVSVFTIKKFINFGG
-283 CACLYAGCCFEQ
+283 CAYLYAGCCFEQ
-295 LSQEI
+295 LDQEI
-300 EAFEAYKQAKYILD
+300 EAFEAYKQAKYFLD
-314 KSSLSG
+314 KASLSG
-320 NLLKS
+320 NILKT
-325 ANIVSINNSCSCLAS
+325 ANIVSINNSCNCLAS
-340 DVCTKLNL
+340 DVFNKLNL

-366 LKKKEKYKLLQNEKQ
+366 LKKKQKYQLLQNERQ
-381 FRLHLISNG
+381 FRLHLVANG
-390 YIGNPFKYVDLE
+390 YIGDPFKYVDLE
-402 TKIEKKL
+402 KKIERKL
-409 FPSHVQSDLDKIDD
+409 FPSHIQNDLDKIDD

-432 FNKKNRNV
+432 FNKKNRNA
-440 HSSHRNKISLK
+440 HSSHRNKMSLK
-451 TKKLISRY
+451 TKQLISRY

-504 IEVKQRILAK
+504 IKFEIKQRSLAK
-514 KKTSRNLTYFFE
+514 KKTSKNLYFLLE
-526 KQNNSNALYLNLKNK
+526 KQNNSNNALNLNSKFK
-541 QNNDYT
+541 LNNDYNT
-547 NICTFP
+547 NTATAA
-553 PTSPNSDSH
+553 PTSPNSH
-562 RTKEKDKKIILP
+562 RIEEEKIILP
-574 YNFNSCNRINS
+574 YNFNSCSRINS
-585 SKKRIKVKFNL
+585 CKKRVKINL
-596 NFIENENSKE
+596 NFVKKENSKE
-606 IIKDKCKRSKTN
+606 IKDKSKRNNTNYSPSANSIKNNFTTIKKTN
-618 NSPSNISLKN
+618 WKN
-628 ITPVKKFKI
+628 N
-637 KKYLNELECDFER
+637 LNELECDFER
-650 KNFDKHLMTKNYLN
+650 KNFDKNLMTKNYLK
-664 KYSYYENLSNK
+664 KYSYYENLSNR

-686 RNYNSLYKAKK
+686 RNNNTLYKAKK

-727 NVVVKD
+727 NIVVKD

-738 IKDSFGKGESKL
+738 IKDSFGKGENKM

-759 KVINKYIKDRK
+759 KVINKYITDRK
-770 IKANKKIKI
+770 IKANRKVKI
-779 LNIEEIKQINEKNL
+779 LNEEEIKQINEKNL
-793 LELDC
+793 LELNYS
-798 FIKNINNNITY
+798 IKNINSNITH
-809 IRQKTGNKA
+809 IKQKTGNKT

>member
-1 MKGKKGSVDN
+1 MKRIRGSADN
-11 LIVNK
+11 LALNK
-16 IFLTSVNFAGEEVQH
+16 IFITSINTDH
-31 KELVEETKIKN
+31 KEVETKELIEKEKTKN
-42 NEKKFDFSN
+42 YDMKFNFSN
-51 GKEKKNGYNSYRE
+51 GKEKKNEYNSYME

-89 IEEKENLLYSNSILS
+89 IEEKENLLCSNSILS

-114 LVKLLMKE
+114 LVKLLLKE

-147 FNKISK
+147 FHKISK
-153 IIKKNNTYEYEILT
+153 IIIKNNSYEYEILT
-167 QVYCKFLYL
+167 QSYCKFLYL

-194 TLGVNMLKIFII
+194 TLGVNMLKIFML
-206 RKKIATEIQTYKIYL
+206 RKKIATEIQTYKIYS

-226 ITNILIGDNNYEQAL
+226 IVNILIGDNNYEQAL

-250 VEVSLKFIYNIK
+250 IEVSQKFIYNIN
-262 NGDNEE
+262 NGDNEK
-268 KVSVFTIKKFINFAG
+268 KVSVFTIKKFINFGG
-283 CACLYAGCCFEQ
+283 CAYLYAGCCFEQ
-295 LSQEI
+295 LDQEI
-300 EAFEAYKQAKYILD
+300 EAFEAYKQAKYFLD
-314 KSSLSG
+314 KASLSG
-320 NLLKS
+320 NILKT
-325 ANIVSINNSCSCLAS
+325 ANIVSINNSCNCLAS
-340 DVCTKLNL
+340 DVFNKLNL

-366 LKKKEKYKLLQNEKQ
+366 LKKKQKYQLLQNERQ
-381 FRLHLISNG
+381 FRLHLVANG
-390 YIGNPFKYVDLE
+390 YIGDPFKYVDLE
-402 TKIEKKL
+402 KKIERKL
-409 FPSHVQSDLDKIDD
+409 FPSHIQNDLDKIDD

-432 FNKKNRNV
+432 FNKKNRNA
-440 HSSHRNKISLK
+440 HSSHRNKMSLK
-451 TKKLISRY
+451 TKQLISRY

-504 IEVKQRILAK
+504 IKFEIKQRSLAK
-514 KKTSRNLTYFFE
+514 KKTSKNLYFLLE
-526 KQNNSNALYLNLKNK
+526 KQNNSNNALNLNSKFK
-541 QNNDYT
+541 LNNDYNT
-547 NICTFP
+547 NTATAA
-553 PTSPNSDSH
+553 PTSPNSH
-562 RTKEKDKKIILP
+562 RIEEEKIILP
-574 YNFNSCNRINS
+574 YNFNSCSRINS
-585 SKKRIKVKFNL
+585 CKKRVKINL
-596 NFIENENSKE
+596 NFVKKENSKE
-606 IIKDKCKRSKTN
+606 IKDKSKRNNTNYSPSANSIKNNFTTIKKTN
-618 NSPSNISLKN
+618 WKN
-628 ITPVKKFKI
+628 N
-637 KKYLNELECDFER
+637 LNELECDFER
-650 KNFDKHLMTKNYLN
+650 KNFDKNLMTKNYLK
-664 KYSYYENLSNK
+664 KYSYYENLSNR

-686 RNYNSLYKAKK
+686 RNNNTLYKAKK

-727 NVVVKD
+727 NIVVKD

-738 IKDSFGKGESKL
+738 IKDSFGKGENKM

-759 KVINKYIKDRK
+759 KVINKYITDRK
-770 IKANKKIKI
+770 IKANRKVKI
-779 LNIEEIKQINEKNL
+779 LNEEEIKQINEKNL
-793 LELDC
+793 LELNYS
-798 FIKNINNNITY
+798 IKNINSNITH
-809 IRQKTGNKA
+809 IKQKTGNKT

>member
-1 MKGKKGSVDN
+1 MKRIRGSADN
-11 LIVNK
+11 LALNK
-16 IFLTSVNFAGEEVQH
+16 IFITSINTDH
-31 KELVEETKIKN
+31 KEVETKELIEKEKTKN
-42 NEKKFDFSN
+42 YDMKFNFSN
-51 GKEKKNGYNSYRE
+51 GKEKKNEYNSYME

-89 IEEKENLLYSNSILS
+89 IEEKENLLCSNSILS

-114 LVKLLMKE
+114 LVKLLLKE

-147 FNKISK
+147 FHKISK
-153 IIKKNNTYEYEILT
+153 IIIKNNSYEYEILT
-167 QVYCKFLYL
+167 QSYCKFLYL

-194 TLGVNMLKIFII
+194 TLGVNMLKIFML
-206 RKKIATEIQTYKIYL
+206 RKKIATEIQTYKIYT

-226 ITNILIGDNNYEQAL
+226 IVNILIGDNNYEQAL

-250 VEVSLKFIYNIK
+250 IEVSQKFIYNIN
-262 NGDNEE
+262 NGDNEK
-268 KVSVFTIKKFINFAG
+268 KVSVFTIKKFINFGG
-283 CACLYAGCCFEQ
+283 CAYLYAGCCFEQ
-295 LSQEI
+295 LDQEI
-300 EAFEAYKQAKYILD
+300 EAFEAYKQAKYFLD
-314 KSSLSG
+314 KASLSG
-320 NLLKS
+320 NILKT
-325 ANIVSINNSCSCLAS
+325 ANIVSINNSCNCLAS
-340 DVCTKLNL
+340 DVFNKLNL

-366 LKKKEKYKLLQNEKQ
+366 LKKKQKYQLLQNERQ
-381 FRLHLISNG
+381 FRLHLVANG
-390 YIGNPFKYVDLE
+390 YIGDPFKYVDLE
-402 TKIEKKL
+402 KKIERKL
-409 FPSHVQSDLDKIDD
+409 FPSHIQNDLDKIDD

-432 FNKKNRNV
+432 FNKKNRNA
-440 HSSHRNKISLK
+440 HSSHRNKMSLK
-451 TKKLISRY
+451 TKQLISRY

-504 IEVKQRILAK
+504 IKFEIKQRSLAK
-514 KKTSRNLTYFFE
+514 KKTSKNLYFLLE
-526 KQNNSNALYLNLKNK
+526 KQNNSNNALNLNSKFK
-541 QNNDYT
+541 LNNDYNT
-547 NICTFP
+547 NTATAA
-553 PTSPNSDSH
+553 PTSPNSH
-562 RTKEKDKKIILP
+562 RIEEEKIILP
-574 YNFNSCNRINS
+574 YNFNSCSRINS
-585 SKKRIKVKFNL
+585 CKKRVKINL
-596 NFIENENSKE
+596 NFVKKENSKE
-606 IIKDKCKRSKTN
+606 IKDKSKRNNTNYSPSANSIKNNFTTIKKTN
-618 NSPSNISLKN
+618 WKN
-628 ITPVKKFKI
+628 N
-637 KKYLNELECDFER
+637 LNELECDFER
-650 KNFDKHLMTKNYLN
+650 KNFDKNLMTKNYLK
-664 KYSYYENLSNK
+664 KYSYYENLSNR

-686 RNYNSLYKAKK
+686 RNNNTLYKAKK

-709 EDIIQ
+709 DDIIQ

-727 NVVVKD
+727 NIVVKD

-738 IKDSFGKGESKL
+738 IKDSFGKGENKM

-759 KVINKYIKDRK
+759 KVINKYITDRK
-770 IKANKKIKI
+770 IKANRKVKI
-779 LNIEEIKQINEKNL
+779 LNEEEIKQINEKNL
-793 LELDC
+793 LELNYS
-798 FIKNINNNITY
+798 IKNINSNITH
-809 IRQKTGNKA
+809 IKQKTGNKT

>member
-1 MKGKKGSVDN
+1 MKRIRGSADN
-11 LIVNK
+11 LALNK
-16 IFLTSVNFAGEEVQH
+16 IFITSINTDH
-31 KELVEETKIKN
+31 KEVETKELIEKEKTKN
-42 NEKKFDFSN
+42 YDMKFNFSN
-51 GKEKKNGYNSYRE
+51 GKEKKNEYNSYME

-89 IEEKENLLYSNSILS
+89 IEEKENLLCSNSILS

-114 LVKLLMKE
+114 LVKLLLKE

-147 FNKISK
+147 FHKISK
-153 IIKKNNTYEYEILT
+153 IIIKNNSYEYEILT
-167 QVYCKFLYL
+167 QSYCKFLYL

-194 TLGVNMLKIFII
+194 TLGVNMLKIFML
-206 RKKIATEIQTYKIYL
+206 RKKIATEIQTYKIYT

-226 ITNILIGDNNYEQAL
+226 IVNILIGDNNYEQAL

-250 VEVSLKFIYNIK
+250 IEVSQKFIYNIN
-262 NGDNEE
+262 NGDNEK
-268 KVSVFTIKKFINFAG
+268 KVSVFTIKKFINFGG
-283 CACLYAGCCFEQ
+283 CAYLYAGCCFEQ
-295 LSQEI
+295 LDQEI
-300 EAFEAYKQAKYILD
+300 EAFEAYKQAKYFLD
-314 KSSLSG
+314 KASLSG
-320 NLLKS
+320 NILKT
-325 ANIVSINNSCSCLAS
+325 ANIVSINNSCNCLAS
-340 DVCTKLNL
+340 DVFNKLNL

-366 LKKKEKYKLLQNEKQ
+366 LKKKQKYQLLQNERQ
-381 FRLHLISNG
+381 FRLHLVANG
-390 YIGNPFKYVDLE
+390 YIGDPFKYVDLE
-402 TKIEKKL
+402 KKIERKL
-409 FPSHVQSDLDKIDD
+409 FPSHIQNDLDKIDD

-432 FNKKNRNV
+432 FNKKNRNA
-440 HSSHRNKISLK
+440 HSSHRNKMSLK
-451 TKKLISRY
+451 TKQLISRY

-504 IEVKQRILAK
+504 IKFEIKQRSLAK
-514 KKTSRNLTYFFE
+514 KKTSKNLYFLLE
-526 KQNNSNALYLNLKNK
+526 KQNNSNNALNLNSKFK
-541 QNNDYT
+541 LNNDYNT
-547 NICTFP
+547 NTATAA
-553 PTSPNSDSH
+553 PTSPNSH
-562 RTKEKDKKIILP
+562 RIEEEKIILP
-574 YNFNSCNRINS
+574 YNFNSCSRINS
-585 SKKRIKVKFNL
+585 CKKRVKINL
-596 NFIENENSKE
+596 NFVKKENSKE
-606 IIKDKCKRSKTN
+606 IKDKSKRNNTNYSPSANSIKNNFTTIKKTN
-618 NSPSNISLKN
+618 WKN
-628 ITPVKKFKI
+628 N
-637 KKYLNELECDFER
+637 LNELECDFER
-650 KNFDKHLMTKNYLN
+650 KNFDKNLMTKNYLK
-664 KYSYYENLSNK
+664 KYSYYENLSNR

-686 RNYNSLYKAKK
+686 RNNNTLYKAKK

-709 EDIIQ
+709 DDIIQ

-738 IKDSFGKGESKL
+738 IKDSFGKGENKM

-759 KVINKYIKDRK
+759 KVINKYITDRK
-770 IKANKKIKI
+770 IKANRKVKI
-779 LNIEEIKQINEKNL
+779 LNEEEIKQINEKNL
-793 LELDC
+793 LELNYS
-798 FIKNINNNITY
+798 IKNINSNITH
-809 IRQKTGNKA
+809 IKQKTGNKT

>member
-1 MKGKKGSVDN
+1 MKRIRGSADN
-11 LIVNK
+11 LALNK
-16 IFLTSVNFAGEEVQH
+16 IFITSINTDH
-31 KELVEETKIKN
+31 KEVETKELTEKEKTKN
-42 NEKKFDFSN
+42 YDKKFNISN
-51 GKEKKNGYNSYRE
+51 GKEKKIEYNSYME

-89 IEEKENLLYSNSILS
+89 IEEKEYLLCSNSILS

-114 LVKLLMKE
+114 LVKLLLKE

-153 IIKKNNTYEYEILT
+153 IIIKNNSYEYEILT
-167 QVYCKFLYL
+167 QSYCKFLYL

-194 TLGVNMLKIFII
+194 TLGVNMLKIFML
-206 RKKIATEIQTYKIYL
+206 RKKIATEIQTYKIYS

-226 ITNILIGDNNYEQAL
+226 IVNILIGDNNYEQAL

-250 VEVSLKFIYNIK
+250 IEVSQKFIYNIN
-262 NGDNEE
+262 NGDNEK
-268 KVSVFTIKKFINFAG
+268 KVSVFTIKKFINFGG
-283 CACLYAGCCFEQ
+283 CAYLYAGCCFEQ
-295 LSQEI
+295 LDQEI
-300 EAFEAYKQAKYILD
+300 EAFEAYKQAKYFLD
-314 KSSLSG
+314 KASLSG
-320 NLLKS
+320 NILKT
-325 ANIVSINNSCSCLAS
+325 ANIVSINNSCNCLAS
-340 DVCTKLNL
+340 DVFNKLNL

-366 LKKKEKYKLLQNEKQ
+366 LKKKQKYQLLQNEKQ
-381 FRLHLISNG
+381 FRLHLVANG
-390 YIGNPFKYVDLE
+390 YIGDPLKYVDLE
-402 TKIEKKL
+402 KKIERKL
-409 FPSHVQSDLDKIDD
+409 FPSHIQNDLDKIDD

-432 FNKKNRNV
+432 FNKNNRNA

-491 ISTIQSYLNNKME
+491 ISTIQSYLNKKME
-504 IEVKQRILAK
+504 IKFEIKQRSLAK
-514 KKTSRNLTYFFE
+514 KKTSKNLHFLLE
-526 KQNNSNALYLNLKNK
+526 KQNDSNNALNLNSKFKL
-541 QNNDYT
+541 NNDYNT
-547 NICTFP
+547 NTATAA
-553 PTSPNSDSH
+553 PTSPNSH
-562 RTKEKDKKIILP
+562 RIEEEKIILP
-574 YNFNSCNRINS
+574 YNFNRCSRINS
-585 SKKRIKVKFNL
+585 CKKRVKINL
-596 NFIENENSKE
+596 NFVQKENSKE
-606 IIKDKCKRSKTN
+606 IKDKSKRNNTNYSPSANSFKNNFTTIKKTN
-618 NSPSNISLKN
+618 GKN
-628 ITPVKKFKI
+628 N
-637 KKYLNELECDFER
+637 LNELECDFER
-650 KNFDKHLMTKNYLN
+650 KNFDKNLMTKNYLK
-664 KYSYYENLSNK
+664 KYSYYENLSNR
-675 EIKLQKAILDF
+675 EIKLQKTILDF
-686 RNYNSLYKAKK
+686 RNNNSLYKAKK

-727 NVVVKD
+727 KVVIKD

-738 IKDSFGKGESKL
+738 IKDSFGKGENKM

-759 KVINKYIKDRK
+759 KVINKYITDRK

-779 LNIEEIKQINEKNL
+779 LNEEEIKQINEKNL
-793 LELDC
+793 LELNYS
-798 FIKNINNNITY
+798 IKNINSNITH
-809 IRQKTGNKA
+809 IRQKTGNKT